1 MFRQTQGD
9 LYDLNETKAVNLV
22 DSAPEIIVQNNN
34 ELEIE
39 TEKVIRTIRICHLH
53 IEDIELTKFAMEE
66 AVTAWNKIRALRF

>member
-1 MFRQTQGD
+1 M
-9 LYDLNETKAVNLV
+9 NETKAVNLV

-39 TEKVIRTIRICHLH
+39 TEKVIRTIRICHLR
-53 IEDIELTKFAMEE
+53 IEDIDLTKFAMEE